1 MHDGVAAVHHVVE
14 ALRVLH
20 GGAVL
25 HVELDPVLD
34 GGLHLAAVVLGDA
47 HHVGGQVEAM
57 HVHTI
62 PAQCLLWAGDSYCIK
77 FFKPVAK
84 RKVGHYLKSNGIE
97 LALRSNCVTC
107 HVDLES
113 HGMIA
118 DLRAM
123 RKAEPPAPQPK
134 SRTFMPGLRSSWA
147 TNSLVVDSPPTLT
160 KVRPKISS

>member
-1 MHDGVAAVHHVVE
+1 MSKSSDWLHLVPPEIAADHQLTPRLQGPDQLTVERLLLGDVHDGVAAVHHVVE

-62 PAQCLLWAGDSYCIK
+62 PAQYLLWAGD
-77 FFKPVAK
+77 
-84 RKVGHYLKSNGIE
+84 
-97 LALRSNCVTC
+97 
-107 HVDLES
+107 
-113 HGMIA
+113 
-118 DLRAM
+118 
-123 RKAEPPAPQPK
+123 
-134 SRTFMPGLRSSWA
+134 
-147 TNSLVVDSPPTLT
+147 
-160 KVRPKISS
+160 